1 MLKVVYSNEMLQLAA
16 RLAEQQQS
24 APLPPL
30 EAETII
36 VQSNE
41 LSRWLSLYLAQYHSI
56 ASHID
61 FPYPSAYIWALFR
74 RVLPDIPKE
83 SAFSKDA
90 MTWRIF
96 DLLPA
101 CAHERGFEAIA
112 GYLGEQDDVVKRFGL
127 AHRIADSFDQYL
139 MYRPDWVQAW
149 EQPGSY
155 LPHWQAMLWQRL
167 TAEVPQPAMH
177 RANLLE
183 RLKVY
188 LQTCTE
194 KPAGLP
200 TRLAIFGVSAL
211 PPVYLALYELM
222 AKWCDITLYFLSPS
236 EGYWGDLVDP
246 KRQGQQTLDFGDDA
260 AEINESGHPLLASL
274 GKQGQDFFEQIQQ
287 CEHESES
294 LFSMP
299 DSTSLLGQL
308 QGNIVQL
315 VDPSLLAG
323 KRLIADDDD
332 SIQCHA
338 CHSTMREVEVLHD
351 QLLALFERHP
361 DLSQTDVVVMTP
373 DVDVYAGAI
382 DAVFGTAPKGLFIP
396 YGISG
401 ASGQQQS
408 PILSAFDRFLAL
420 PESRFDVEGIVAL
433 LECEAIQHRFALHEE
448 DVALIRDWCR
458 ETHIRWALSAEDKAA
473 LDLPATEANSWRAGL
488 DRLLLGYALPL
499 SDDDGGWRLFDGQLG
514 VDGIRGERAQT
525 MAQLCAFV
533 ESLDRARQRLK
544 QSNTA
549 QQWQQS
555 LLALL
560 SQFFKPQHDNAR
572 DQADIL
578 SITQALDSLV
588 ESTELAMFEQAMPIS
603 LVREWLKGN
612 SDLTPLAHRFMGHG
626 VTFCGMVPMRSIPF
640 AVVCLI
646 GMNDDSFPRRQPK
659 QGFDLLS
666 YDFRKGDRSRRDD
679 DRYLF
684 LEAILSA
691 GQHLYMS
698 YVGASIVDNAP
709 IPPSVLVSD
718 VRDVLRQGFEQLSGE
733 DIWQQVLTQ
742 HPLQSFSRRY
752 FDGASDKLVSYQAAY
767 CPPEIKLDHENAS
780 WFKAA
785 LPEPDSDWWQVSL
798 SQLIQFYRHPARYLM
813 QQRLGFHL
821 AIDEESL
828 ESREPF
834 ALDGLE
840 AWQLRQQVLAQRL
853 AGDDLADIQPLIE
866 ATGVLPQGVVGEH
879 ALNEQVEK
887 VEDFV
892 DVLLPVYPAS
902 FLAPIHFELDLDA
915 FTLVGQLEGVSSA
928 GLFQYRL
935 GKVKGGELLAVWCRH
950 LVLNMLKPDGVAC
963 ESRWITEDA
972 DVHLLPVDE
981 PAALLLDLLN
991 HYWIGCQQPLPLFAE
1006 TSFAFAKVSLN
1017 GGRGNPDNAMW
1028 ASWLGGQFAM
1038 AESDD
1043 IYYQQLYK
1051 TAPLDDDFKALAI
1064 AIYQPIFDHLKGG
1077 RL

>member
-315 VDPSLLAG
+315 VDPSLVAG

-361 DLSQTDVVVMTP
+361 DLSPTDVVVMTP

>member
-361 DLSQTDVVVMTP
+361 DLSPTDVVVMTP

-902 FLAPIHFELDLDA
+902 FLAPIHFELDFDA

>member
-361 DLSQTDVVVMTP
+361 DLSPTDVVVMTP

-458 ETHIRWALSAEDKAA
+458 ETNIRWALSAEDKAA

>member
-361 DLSQTDVVVMTP
+361 DLSPTDVVVMTP

-902 FLAPIHFELDLDA
+902 FLAPIQFELDLDA

>member
-361 DLSQTDVVVMTP
+361 DLSPTDVVVMTP

>member
-361 DLSQTDVVVMTP
+361 DLSPTDVVVMTP

-420 PESRFDVEGIVAL
+420 HESRFDVEGIVAL

>member
-1 MLKVVYSNEMLQLAA
+1 
-16 RLAEQQQS
+16 
-24 APLPPL
+24 
-30 EAETII
+30 
-36 VQSNE
+36 
-41 LSRWLSLYLAQYHSI
+41 
-56 ASHID
+56 
-61 FPYPSAYIWALFR
+61 
-74 RVLPDIPKE
+74 
-83 SAFSKDA
+83 
-90 MTWRIF
+90 
-96 DLLPA
+96 
-101 CAHERGFEAIA
+101 
-112 GYLGEQDDVVKRFGL
+112 
-127 AHRIADSFDQYL
+127 
-139 MYRPDWVQAW
+139 
-149 EQPGSY
+149 
-155 LPHWQAMLWQRL
+155 
-167 TAEVPQPAMH
+167 
-177 RANLLE
+177 
-183 RLKVY
+183 
-188 LQTCTE
+188 
-194 KPAGLP
+194 
-200 TRLAIFGVSAL
+200 
-211 PPVYLALYELM
+211 
-222 AKWCDITLYFLSPS
+222 
-236 EGYWGDLVDP
+236 
-246 KRQGQQTLDFGDDA
+246 
-260 AEINESGHPLLASL
+260 
-274 GKQGQDFFEQIQQ
+274 
-287 CEHESES
+287 
-294 LFSMP
+294 
-299 DSTSLLGQL
+299 
-308 QGNIVQL
+308 
-315 VDPSLLAG
+315 
-323 KRLIADDDD
+323 
-332 SIQCHA
+332 
-338 CHSTMREVEVLHD
+338 
-351 QLLALFERHP
+351 
-361 DLSQTDVVVMTP
+361 
-373 DVDVYAGAI
+373 
-382 DAVFGTAPKGLFIP
+382 
-396 YGISG
+396 
-401 ASGQQQS
+401 
-408 PILSAFDRFLAL
+408 
-420 PESRFDVEGIVAL
+420 
-433 LECEAIQHRFALHEE
+433 
-448 DVALIRDWCR
+448 
-458 ETHIRWALSAEDKAA
+458 
-473 LDLPATEANSWRAGL
+473 
-488 DRLLLGYALPL
+488 
-499 SDDDGGWRLFDGQLG
+499 
-514 VDGIRGERAQT
+514 
-525 MAQLCAFV
+525 
-533 ESLDRARQRLK
+533 
-544 QSNTA
+544 
-549 QQWQQS
+549 
-555 LLALL
+555 
-560 SQFFKPQHDNAR
+560 
-572 DQADIL
+572 
-578 SITQALDSLV
+578 
-588 ESTELAMFEQAMPIS
+588 
-603 LVREWLKGN
+603 
-612 SDLTPLAHRFMGHG
+612 
-626 VTFCGMVPMRSIPF
+626 
-640 AVVCLI
+640 
-646 GMNDDSFPRRQPK
+646 
-659 QGFDLLS
+659 
-666 YDFRKGDRSRRDD
+666 
-679 DRYLF
+679 LF

>member
-361 DLSQTDVVVMTP
+361 DLSPTDVVVMTP

-588 ESTELAMFEQAMPIS
+588 ESIELAMFEKTMPIS